1 MLEGGSL
8 FSNAGLTSGQLHRLI
23 LTVITDLETQL
34 HLDRVCVCLSR
45 LLQVCA
51 AFGFLRDFDF
61 NNPDLLCG

>member
-34 HLDRVCVCLSR
+34 HLDRVCVS
-45 LLQVCA
+45 QSSSTGVCSLWFPA
-51 AFGFLRDFDF
+51 
-61 NNPDLLCG
+61 